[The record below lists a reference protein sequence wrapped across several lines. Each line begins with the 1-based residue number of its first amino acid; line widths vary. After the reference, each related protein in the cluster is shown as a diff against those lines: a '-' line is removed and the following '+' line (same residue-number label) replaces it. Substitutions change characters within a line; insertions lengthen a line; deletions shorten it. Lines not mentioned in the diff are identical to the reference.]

1 MHLKQEIL
9 KESYE
14 NYDETHLMRCL
25 THLYFSSTTIHISIF
40 GIKLITEATDFPSYL
55 RKKTFF
61 ILMMIIENLLSFIKQ
76 RAVL

>member
-1 MHLKQEIL
+1 MSLL
-9 KESYE
+9 F
-14 NYDETHLMRCL
+14 
-25 THLYFSSTTIHISIF
+25 LYYYTSIF

-55 RKKTFF
+55 RKKITFF